1 MRKVRRK
8 KRMPDGRIIEVIELV
23 EDLSE
28 EMPEEFPE
36 DFPEDFPVDE
46 ELESAIDE
54 AEATPDDEGAVEEL
68 GAVLRDGWGQV
79 SRISANLRIQP
90 KAGLRAAVMELKPGL
105 YIVAEVPDRALEE
118 RDDLG
123 GPIKMATKI
132 TRAVKD
138 ALDNPP
144 SENQVGAWRGRAIDR
159 KCRCRWEQE

>member
-23 EDLSE
+23 EDISE
-28 EMPEEFPE
+28 EAEPEE
-36 DFPEDFPVDE
+36 FPVDE

-54 AEATPDDEGAVEEL
+54 AEAAPDDEGAVEEL

-105 YIVAEVPDRALEE
+105 YIVAEVPDRALQE
-118 RDDLG
+118 RDDFG

-132 TRAVKD
+132 TQAVKD
-138 ALDNPP
+138 ALDHPQQ
-144 SENQVGAWRGRAIDR
+144 NQVGAWRERAIER

>member
-8 KRMPDGRIIEVIELV
+8 KRMPDGRIIEVIEMV
-23 EDLSE
+23 EDVSE
-28 EMPEEFPE
+28 EFPPEEEFPE
-36 DFPEDFPVDE
+36 EFPVDE

-54 AEATPDDEGAVEEL
+54 AEATPDDEGIVEEL
-68 GAVLRDGWGQV
+68 GAALRDGWGQI

-105 YIVAEVPDRALEE
+105 YIVAEVPERALEE

-123 GPIKMATKI
+123 GAIKMATKI
-132 TRAVKD
+132 TQAVKD
-138 ALDNPP
+138 ALDNPHT
-144 SENQVGAWRGRAIDR
+144 NQVGAAWRERAIER